1 MTHELLH
8 PLMDL
13 YEQLWKAATQQMPC
27 SHREHDSAY
36 DGSTSGRE

>member
-1 MTHELLH
+1 
-8 PLMDL
+8 MDL
-13 YEQLWKAATQQMPC
+13 HEELWKAATQQMTR